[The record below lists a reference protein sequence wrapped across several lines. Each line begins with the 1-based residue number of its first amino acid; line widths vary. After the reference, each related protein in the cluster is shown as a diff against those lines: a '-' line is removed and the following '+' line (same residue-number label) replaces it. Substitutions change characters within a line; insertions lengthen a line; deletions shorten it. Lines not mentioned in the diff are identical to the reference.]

1 MPHESEPEE
10 PAVVLLRETQKRFVD
25 HPEEATLDDV
35 RLLALSATDLRET
48 CARQARITGGVAIAT
63 TLWVGGQRA
72 TMHVTSPAME
82 DERIARVTANTLRFF
97 QALGGCRLGDEEAEA
112 DSVVD
117 TCGTFQTTARTADD
131 AQHRPIPGDRR
142 IDPGTAMSWVVLRAC
157 EWAVEIEY
165 DGVRHVESLED
176 WSLSVNDI
184 DPSIWVPKVTDDVCV
199 ANIEVSAPLRPSEHY
214 AVDRKV
220 LDIYFQTNTTPLRLT
235 PLLRGRQPYVVDPGC
250 VICVTAVRAQDGNDI
265 PDAVTVAGVPFTTG
279 ETQYAQAGQELRLVD
294 GVDAAAVWFYELP
307 ALVQAAEPEPE
318 PELEPV
324 TTSEPPTS

>member
-97 QALGGCRLGDEEAEA
+97 QALGECRLGDEGAD

-117 TCGTFQTTARTADD
+117 TCGTFQTTTRTADD

-165 DGVRHVESLED
+165 DGIRHVEGLED

-199 ANIEVSAPLRPSEHY
+199 ANIEVSAPSPSPN
-214 AVDRKV
+214 
-220 LDIYFQTNTTPLRLT
+220 LNL
-235 PLLRGRQPYVVDPGC
+235 
-250 VICVTAVRAQDGNDI
+250 
-265 PDAVTVAGVPFTTG
+265 
-279 ETQYAQAGQELRLVD
+279 
-294 GVDAAAVWFYELP
+294 
-307 ALVQAAEPEPE
+307 
-318 PELEPV
+318 
-324 TTSEPPTS
+324 

>member
-1 MPHESEPEE
+1 MPEPEVPSEEFE
-10 PAVVLLRETQKRFVD
+10 PVDVVLLRETQKRFVD

-97 QALGGCRLGDEEAEA
+97 QALGECRLGDEEA
-112 DSVVD
+112 DDGVVD
-117 TCGTFQTTARTADD
+117 THGTFQTAARTADD

-142 IDPGTAMSWVVLRAC
+142 IDPGTGMSWVVLRAC
-157 EWAVEIEY
+157 GWAVEIEY

-184 DPSIWVPKVTDDVCV
+184 DPSIWVPKVTDDVCI
-199 ANIEVSAPLRPSEHY
+199 ANIDHGQARRP
-214 AVDRKV
+214 
-220 LDIYFQTNTTPLRLT
+220 
-235 PLLRGRQPYVVDPGC
+235 
-250 VICVTAVRAQDGNDI
+250 
-265 PDAVTVAGVPFTTG
+265 VP
-279 ETQYAQAGQELRLVD
+279 
-294 GVDAAAVWFYELP
+294 
-307 ALVQAAEPEPE
+307 
-318 PELEPV
+318 
-324 TTSEPPTS
+324 